1 MCEKDIFYPRTKR
14 RTQLVKVHPS
24 IFVLLLEKGCLP
36 TFPTGIPF
44 IFTLG
49 ASFCCTRIKLL
60 VPHFPIG
67 KGDVL
72 KMQKT
77 RACES
82 PGFLD

>member
-1 MCEKDIFYPRTKR
+1 MCEEYARRNKAKDMACESQSFH
-14 RTQLVKVHPS
+14 LCS
-24 IFVLLLEKGCLP
+24 SLEKGCLP
-36 TFPTGIPF
+36 HFPQVSLF

-67 KGDVL
+67 KGGVP

-77 RACES
+77 RAYES